1 MREMFV
7 NPVAGLERRGLL
19 RDTTHLSVGQGFRL
33 IVDAEYPVLT
43 VTG

>member
-1 MREMFV
+1 MFV

-19 RDTTHLSVGQGFRL
+19 GDTTHLSIGLGFCL
-33 IVDAEYPVLT
+33 IVDTECPVLT